1 MSMVTIQQLT
11 RYIEHYGQTEVTF
24 TKQVIS
30 ATGLVS
36 RGVYMKL
43 TDRQIPCVVFSASM
57 ASAKVI
63 AGVKTAFFN
72 TLRQTGNKLSLRWCF
87 KLPQE
92 TEPIMFYVSC
102 QATGFT
108 PYNPGNPDEQLIT
121 LDYTQRPPDDLIM
134 ILGNLLEATANSQRR
149 RDERVTITPET
160 MKKLGIESREAV
172 LSINGKPYRGI
183 LRDLSFGGANIV
195 LHAVPKSASGSTV
208 TMKISK
214 GEQGGEL
221 LLLGVI
227 RRIEKVGGRNDIDV
241 VAVEYVRDTPLSY
254 KLLINS
260 YLSQRKGG
268 ADVSAAAAQAPAPQ
282 ASTAPAQ
289 EAPSAPRPAGAEFPE
304 EEGGEE
310 NPDG

>member
-1 MSMVTIQQLT
+1 MSMVTTQQLT
-11 RYIEHYGQTEVTF
+11 RYIEQYGQTEVTF
-24 TKQVIS
+24 TRQVIN
-30 ATGLVS
+30 ATGLVA

-57 ASAKVI
+57 SAAKVI

-72 TLRQTGNKLSLRWCF
+72 ALRQTGNKLSLRWCF

-92 TEPIMFYVSC
+92 GEPITFFVSC

-121 LDYTQRPPDDLIM
+121 LEYAQRPPDDLIV

-172 LSINGKPYRGI
+172 LSINGRPYRGV
-183 LRDLSFGGANIV
+183 LRDVSFGGAKI
-195 LHAVPKSASGSTV
+195 LMHAVPQSASGGTV

-221 LLLGVI
+221 LLLCTV
-227 RRIEKVGGRNDIDV
+227 RRIEKVGGRSDIDC

-260 YLSQRKGG
+260 YLSLRKGG
-268 ADVSAAAAQAPAPQ
+268 AEAPAAQAPASH
-282 ASTAPAQ
+282 ASTAPARG
-289 EAPSAPRPAGAEFPE
+289 APPAGAPAEADFPE

>member
-1 MSMVTIQQLT
+1 MVTIQQLT

-43 TDRQIPCVVFSASM
+43 TDRQVPCVVFSASM
-57 ASAKVI
+57 TAAKVI
-63 AGVKTAFFN
+63 AGVKTSFFN
-72 TLRQTGNKLSLRWCF
+72 TLRQTGSKLSLRWCF
-87 KLPQE
+87 KVPQE
-92 TEPIMFYVSC
+92 AEPITFYVSC

-149 RDERVTITPET
+149 RDERVTITPDS

-227 RRIEKVGGRNDIDV
+227 RRIEKVGRRNDIDIDV

-268 ADVSAAAAQAPAPQ
+268 AEAAAPAPQ
-282 ASTAPAQ
+282 SSAPQAPPAPAR
-289 EAPSAPRPAGAEFPE
+289 EAPSPPAEADFPE
-304 EEGGEE
+304 EESG
-310 NPDG
+310 DGNRDG